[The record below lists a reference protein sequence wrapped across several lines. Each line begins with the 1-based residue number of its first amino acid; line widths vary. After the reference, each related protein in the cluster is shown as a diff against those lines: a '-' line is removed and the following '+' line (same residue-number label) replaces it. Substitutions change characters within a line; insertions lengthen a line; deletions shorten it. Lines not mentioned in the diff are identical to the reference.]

1 MSTPFLGEEVAQRQ
15 KGRPSI
21 GVLVEC
27 EPLREWVAAIL
38 CRAGVPAPQASS
50 VARMMLR
57 TDSRGIR
64 THGVTRLAS
73 YVQKLRSGE
82 VNPDPQISTHPIS
95 PNTVLLEA
103 DGALGQLAM
112 SEALRLGVQGLDS
125 GDMRIVLVRECGH
138 LGALG
143 LYALMAAEAGYFSLV
158 AQRTPALMA
167 LPGFEQPAVGN
178 NPIAFGC
185 PISGADPLVFDMACS
200 VAARGHILLRARSG
214 EPIPEGWALDARG
227 EPTTEAA
234 AALSGALLP
243 SAGHKG
249 MGIAM
254 LVECLSA
261 GLLASERSIA
271 ALAGETGVAI
281 QGAVGRQGAF
291 MLLINQRVL
300 SGGYFDAYMSRWT
313 EQYKRKGGRGARLPG
328 ARGAELERAVRSRG
342 SLDISQDLYRELCDL
357 ATEFDLEFPAVAPA

>member
-1 MSTPFLGEEVAQRQ
+1 MSM
-15 KGRPSI
+15 
-21 GVLVEC
+21 LVEC
-27 EPLREWVAAIL
+27 EALRDWVKGIL
-38 CRAGVPAPQASS
+38 CRAGAPAPQASC
-50 VARMMLR
+50 VAHILLR
-57 TDSRGIR
+57 TDSRGVR

-73 YVQKLRSGE
+73 YVEKLRSGE
-82 VNPDPQISTHPIS
+82 VNPDPQISSHSIS
-95 PNTVLLEA
+95 PNTMLLEA
-103 DGALGQLAM
+103 DGAFGQVAM
-112 SEALRLGVQGLDS
+112 SEALRLGVQGLDT
-125 GDMRIVLVRECGH
+125 GDMRALLIRECGH

-143 LYALMAAEAGYFSLV
+143 LYALMAAEQGYFSVV

-167 LPGFEQPAVGN
+167 LPGFEHPAVGN

-214 EPIPEGWALDARG
+214 EPIPEGWALDAHG

-234 AALSGALLP
+234 AALGGALLP

-271 ALAGETGVAI
+271 ALRSETGVAI

-300 SGGYFDAYMSRWT
+300 SRGYFDAYMSQWAG
-313 EQYKRKGGRGARLPG
+313 QYRRKGGVDARLPG
-328 ARGAELERAVRSRG
+328 ARGAELEREVRRRG
-342 SLDISQDLYRELCDL
+342 SLDISEDLYRELCGL
-357 ATEFDLEFPAVAPA
+357 AAQFGLNFPAAALA